1 MVPTFLNS
9 LPIGSLDEMHE
20 IEEVL
25 GFLGIPWDNGSI
37 YGSGAA
43 QAPEAI
49 RKASQKYDGYHVEL
63 ELSLE
68 QLPIVDFG
76 DILCTDLEPAFTDQ
90 SIKILRNRVRKVCSG
105 SNNPE
110 LLLIAGGDHLITATS
125 FFPSKP
131 ENSTLI
137 WIDTHLDLMDTYPEG
152 KKWTNSTIL
161 RRTIELTNLPPDN
174 VWVIGAH
181 GYDHGVEEFDYVRKH
196 GIHYYPLHRFR
207 NDSLHCIQEIITDI
221 SEQEFVYLSTDI
233 DVLDP
238 AYAPGTLAR
247 APGGLTPPEL
257 FGLIRAFSP
266 YLDVLDLV
274 EVYPNHDPLGM
285 TVEIAAA
292 TFLEACAYRF
302 HSLK

>member
-9 LPIGSLDEMHE
+9 LSIGSLDELHE
-20 IEEVL
+20 IEEMM

-49 RKASQKYDGYHVEL
+49 RKASQKFDGYHIEL
-63 ELSLE
+63 ELRLDR
-68 QLPIVDFG
+68 LPIVDIG
-76 DILCTDLEPAFTDQ
+76 DILCKGLESTLTDQ
-90 SIKILRNRVRKVCSG
+90 SIKTLRDRFQKTCSG
-105 SNNPE
+105 PNSPK

-125 FFPSKP
+125 FFPSRSEK
-131 ENSTLI
+131 SSLI
-137 WIDTHLDLMDTYPEG
+137 WIDSHLDLMDAYPAG
-152 KKWTNSTIL
+152 KKWTNSTVL
-161 RRTIELTNLPPDN
+161 RRTIELTNLPPEN

-181 GYDHGVEEFDYVRKH
+181 GYDHGVEEFEYIHKQ
-196 GIHYYPLHRFR
+196 GIHYYPLHKIRH
-207 NDSLHCIQEIITDI
+207 NPQHCINEIITDI
-221 SEQEFVYLSTDI
+221 SEKEFVYLSTDI

-238 AYAPGTLAR
+238 AFAPGTLAR
-247 APGGLTPPEL
+247 APGGLTPHEL

-266 YLDVLDLV
+266 YLDVMDLV
-274 EVYPNHDPLGM
+274 EVYPNHDPVGI
-285 TVEIAAA
+285 TAEIAAA